1 VTSILPLRNIPLT
14 IDLHDC
20 QLHTRYPRIRT
31 CSPSR
36 TSVGSGRGRGT
47 RFQARLVSRSVWRQR
62 VSSNSTVTSKALPPG
77 SSQHRQQAP
86 GPSLSTRETLGRALS
101 RPAIAQRAIRSTLF
115 CILKPIQP
123 GHRSS
128 HSNSCLKPPTLQT
141 CYSST
146 TLLRCPQDVAAFFTA
161 VPSTRH
167 HPPLHYCTKLPAI
180 GASAVV
186 PT

>member
-14 IDLHDC
+14 IDLPNC
-20 QLHTRYPRIRT
+20 QLHTRYSRIRT
-31 CSPSR
+31 CLPSR

-47 RFQARLVSRSVWRQR
+47 RFQASSRVACGGRGLAPTQPSPQSAPTGLEPASTASAGAEPVDQR
-62 VSSNSTVTSKALPPG
+62 DAWACSVSSSHRTTRHSLNS
-77 SSQHRQQAP
+77 
-86 GPSLSTRETLGRALS
+86 
-101 RPAIAQRAIRSTLF
+101 F
-115 CILKPIQP
+115 YILKAIQP
-123 GHRSS
+123 GRHSS
-128 HSNSCLKPPTLQT
+128 HSNFCLKPPTLQS
-141 CYSST
+141 CYSPP

-167 HPPLHYCTKLPAI
+167 RPPLHYCTKLPAI